1 MTMMSLSRCPWA
13 TSDPLYLDYHDSE
26 WGVPQHDD
34 QKLFEMLILEG
45 VQAGLSWLTVLRKRE
60 AYRLAFE
67 NFDAGKIAN
76 YDTKIITALSVN
88 KNIIRNRLKLESAV
102 KNAKIFLSTQ
112 EKYESFDNYI
122 WQFVNGVPIQ
132 NFWQNL
138 SEVPAQT
145 DISIVMSKDMK
156 QRGFSFVGPT
166 ICYAYMQATGMVN
179 DHLVDCFRYNQLSQ
193 PDNHD
198 CNSNS

>member
-1 MTMMSLSRCPWA
+1 MMSLSRCPWA

>member
-1 MTMMSLSRCPWA
+1 
-13 TSDPLYLDYHDSE
+13 
-26 WGVPQHDD
+26 
-34 QKLFEMLILEG
+34 MLILEG

-179 DHLVDCFRYNQLSQ
+179 DHEVSCFRYQGCAALA
-193 PDNHD
+193 DGEGI
-198 CNSNS
+198 

>member
-1 MTMMSLSRCPWA
+1 MISPSRCPWA

-26 WGVPQHDD
+26 WGAPQHDD

-45 VQAGLSWLTVLRKRE
+45 AQAGLSWLTVLKKRE

-67 NFDAGKIAN
+67 NFDARKVAQ
-76 YDTKIITALSVN
+76 YDTKAITALSLN
-88 KNIIRNRLKLESAV
+88 KNIIRNRLKLESTV
-102 KNAKIFLSTQ
+102 KNAQIFLSTQ
-112 EKYESFDNYI
+112 EKYTSFDNYI
-122 WQFVNGVPIQ
+122 WQFVNGVPLQ
-132 NFWQNL
+132 NFWQNP
-138 SEVPAQT
+138 SDVPAQT

-179 DHLVDCFRYNQLSQ
+179 DHLVDCFRYKQLSK
-193 PDNHD
+193 PEHYD
-198 CNSNS
+198 CNSPL

>member
-1 MTMMSLSRCPWA
+1 MMSLSRCPWA

-45 VQAGLSWLTVLRKRE
+45 VQAGLSWLTVLKKRA
-60 AYRLAFE
+60 AYRRAFE
-67 NFDAGKIAN
+67 NFDASKVAK
-76 YDTKIITALSVN
+76 YDTKAITTLSLN
-88 KNIIRNRLKLESAV
+88 QNIIRNRLKLESTV
-102 KNAKIFLSTQ
+102 KNAQIYLSMQ
-112 EKYESFDNYI
+112 EKYTSFDNYI
-122 WQFVNGVPIQ
+122 WQFVNGVPLQ
-132 NFWQNL
+132 NFWKTL

-166 ICYAYMQATGMVN
+166 SCYAYMQATGMVN

-193 PDNHD
+193 LDNHD
-198 CNSNS
+198 CN